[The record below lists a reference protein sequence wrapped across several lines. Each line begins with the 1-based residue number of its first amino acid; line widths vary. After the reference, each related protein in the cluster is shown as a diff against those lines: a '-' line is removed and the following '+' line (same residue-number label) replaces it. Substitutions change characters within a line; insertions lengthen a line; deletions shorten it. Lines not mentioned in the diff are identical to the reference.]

1 MIFLLVL
8 SNMPNVLA
16 SFADFT
22 DEEADKQVQEQLKEQ
37 EKEHNVTQ
45 VKSSNNYLKNLSVK
59 GYQITP
65 EFDKQTIN
73 YEIKEE
79 INEDYLEINAE
90 IDDGKASVSG
100 IGKVQLNSGENNLK
114 IDVTAENG
122 SLRTYFIKT
131 IKKVKKNIE
140 LSNLVLKAY
149 SKENEV
155 FYIELT
161 PKLDKNIFKYDCNI
175 PSYIEKI
182 ECKAEINDSEAKVE
196 ISGNENLQ
204 EGLNEILISI
214 SLDEEKTIYKIN
226 AYKENSNKDIEKQ
239 SLDYKN
245 IIIIVII
252 MIIILICICLI
263 KVFLIK
269 RKKYKRKH

>member
-252 MIIILICICLI
+252 TIIILICICLI

>member
-252 MIIILICICLI
+252 TIIILICICLI
-263 KVFLIK
+263 KAFLIK